1 MNPQTT
7 SAFDL
12 PDRLTPKADP
22 ALIGRD
28 DAHFAAIAETLAQ
41 TTAELSDRLTAAR
54 RAPGGAEDKPPWT
67 ATRRSTGSR
76 PACAP

>member
-22 ALIGRD
+22 ALIGPD

-41 TTAELSDRLTAAR
+41 TTAELSDRLDAAR
-54 RAPGGAEDKPPWT
+54 RRPAAPDRPPWT
-67 ATRRSTGSR
+67 ATRRSTGSL